1 MMKLA
6 TTIFALVVALIF
18 TTSLTAQVPA
28 QTGPAK
34 VGVVN
39 SDMFSSAT
47 GGITR
52 LVNALRTL
60 ETEFK
65 PRRDEITQMIS
76 RINSLQQVP
85 ANTPPAQLATRRDQA
100 ETLQVEIQRKQEDAR
115 AAYAKRLAA
124 LTDPIRMSVF
134 NALEAYAKQRG
145 IDVLLDLSKF
155 PDGVLLANKN
165 ADLTPAFIRDFNS
178 KNP

>member
-1 MMKLA
+1 MKLA

-18 TTSLTAQVPA
+18 TTSLTAEAPA

-39 SDMFSSAT
+39 SEMFSAAN

-52 LVNALRTL
+52 LVNALKTL

-65 PRRDEITQMIS
+65 PRRDEITQMVN
-76 RINSLQQVP
+76 RLNSLQQVP
-85 ANTPPAQLATRRDQA
+85 PNTPAAELATRRDQA

-115 AAYAKRLAA
+115 GPHTQNVSR
-124 LTDPIRMSVF
+124 R
-134 NALEAYAKQRG
+134 
-145 IDVLLDLSKF
+145 
-155 PDGVLLANKN
+155 
-165 ADLTPAFIRDFNS
+165 
-178 KNP
+178 